1 MISWGRSELDQ
12 REIEM
17 RDLRDYSA
25 RKGFSVTSLALLGAL
40 VLFVVLM
47 GVVFFLLE
55 RQDMRNDTQLKLAG
69 EQRLL
74 SYSIVTDALEA
85 GRGREV
91 AFTRLKQ
98 SRDRF
103 EEILKEQK
111 GDGKGLESQPAESRP
126 LLQDLDNRWNQI
138 KGECDAILAGR
149 DSVISISN
157 FQPLLESSLAQMTTL
172 SDEIAKSLAN
182 SRADPRQV
190 YLATNQLQLGQRIEN
205 DLKRLLTE
213 GGLSATAA
221 ADRFGRNVNLF
232 GRILIGM
239 RDGDAQL
246 GVDRISIPNS
256 ASKLAELAELFKTI
270 QTETNRIVEKAPELV
285 KVQNAVQTIV
295 DKGDDLFEV
304 TGKLLGIYTAKDHQ
318 ASLFGIPLNY
328 QIAYIL
334 AGIALVLLIVLF
346 LVQNRE
352 SRDRLGEAE
361 LRKQETEEQNRRNQD
376 AILRLLDE
384 LGNLAEGDLTV
395 QASVTE
401 DITGAIADSV
411 NYAIEALRDLVSTI
425 NSTSGLVAAAVQETS
440 SIADRLAKSSEI
452 QARQIENVSA
462 TVTQMAHSMDEA
474 SAKTAASAEVAEKS
488 VGIAH
493 EGGDRVRRTI
503 NGMNTIREHIQDTS
517 KRIKRLGES
526 SQEIGDIVALIND
539 IADQTNILALNAAI
553 QASAAGDAGRGFA
566 VVADEVQRLAERSSN
581 ATKRIETLVKTI
593 QADTNEAVISMEKST
608 AEVVSGAGLAEKAGE
623 ALDEIEKVSANLAEL
638 IDEISKSAGRVSEMA
653 SRVSGAMISINEITG
668 QTAESSVA
676 TASAIGKLNQ
686 LAQELRQSVA
696 GFRLPD

>member
-1 MISWGRSELDQ
+1 
-12 REIEM
+12 M
-17 RDLRDYSA
+17 RDSRNYSVL
-25 RKGFSVTSLALLGAL
+25 KGVSSTYLTLLGAL
-40 VLFVVLM
+40 VVFVVLM
-47 GVVFFLLE
+47 GMTFIALEQQDERSKIYITRAGGLQLLSHAVITQALEAARGKETAFDRLKDSRNQFEAAISDLRNGNPGLGLPASPESVRPALDELESRWRPVRTEIDAIMAGREPVVFVSNYQRLLE
-55 RQDMRNDTQLKLAG
+55 RS
-69 EQRLL
+69 L
-74 SYSIVTDALEA
+74 S
-85 GRGREV
+85 
-91 AFTRLKQ
+91 
-98 SRDRF
+98 
-103 EEILKEQK
+103 
-111 GDGKGLESQPAESRP
+111 
-126 LLQDLDNRWNQI
+126 QI
-138 KGECDAILAGR
+138 IA
-149 DSVISISN
+149 
-157 FQPLLESSLAQMTTL
+157 L
-172 SDEIAKSLAN
+172 SDEIARSLAN
-182 SRADPRQV
+182 NRVDAKQV
-190 YLATNQLQLGQRIEN
+190 YFATNQLQLGQQIDG

-213 GGLSATAA
+213 GGASAVAA
-221 ADRFGRNVNLF
+221 ADRFSSNVKQF
-232 GRILIGM
+232 GKTLKGM
-239 RDGDAQL
+239 REG
-246 GVDRISIPNS
+246 GSGIDRVTIPDS
-256 ASKLAELAELFKTI
+256 AGKLAELADLFKSLE
-270 QTETNRIVEKAPELV
+270 TETTGIVDKAPELV
-285 KVQNAVQTIV
+285 KVQNAAQ
-295 DKGDDLFEV
+295 
-304 TGKLLGIYTAKDHQ
+304 
-318 ASLFGIPLNY
+318 
-328 QIAYIL
+328 
-334 AGIALVLLIVLF
+334 GIANKADALQKAANRLVEQYVLTANDYQFFGMSLSNHVTYVLGFITLVLLVMLF
-346 LVQNRE
+346 YVQNRE
-352 SRDRLGEAE
+352 SRQQLVEAE
-361 LRKQETEEQNRRNQD
+361 QRKQDTEEQNRRNQD

-425 NSTSGLVAAAVQETS
+425 NNTSGLVAAAVQETS

-452 QARQIENVSA
+452 QARQIENASA
-462 TVTQMAHSMDEA
+462 TVMQMAQSMDEV
-474 SAKTAASAEVAEKS
+474 STKTASSAEVAEKS

-493 EGGDRVRRTI
+493 EGGARVRRTI

-608 AEVVSGAGLAEKAGE
+608 SEVVGGAGLAEKAGE
-623 ALDEIEKVSANLAEL
+623 ALDEIEKVSAKLAEL
-638 IDEISKSAGRVSEMA
+638 IDEISKSAGQVSEMA
-653 SRVSGAMISINEITG
+653 SRVSSAMISINEITG

>member
-1 MISWGRSELDQ
+1 
-12 REIEM
+12 M
-17 RDLRDYSA
+17 RDSRDHSA
-25 RKGFSVTSLALLGAL
+25 LKGFSITYLALLGAL
-40 VLFVVLM
+40 VLSVVLM
-47 GVVFFLLE
+47 GVTFVLLE
-55 RQDMRNDTQLKLAG
+55 RQDARNETQLKLAG

-74 SYSIVTDALEA
+74 SRSIVTEALGA
-85 GRGREV
+85 ARGREA
-91 AFTRLKQ
+91 AFAKLKQ

-103 EEILKEQK
+103 EQILNDQK
-111 GDGKGLESQPAESRP
+111 SGSEALNLPPPPAELKP
-126 LLQDLDNRWNQI
+126 FLEDLSNRWSPI
-138 KGECDAILAGR
+138 KNESDIILAGR
-149 DSVISISN
+149 ESVISVSN
-157 FQPLLESSLAQMTTL
+157 FQPLLESSLTQMSTL
-172 SDEIAKSLAN
+172 SDDIAKSMAN
-182 SRADPRQV
+182 SRVDPRQV
-190 YLATNQLQLGQRIEN
+190 YLATNQLQLIQRIES
-205 DLKRLLTE
+205 DLRRMLTE
-213 GGLSATAA
+213 GGLSAAA
-221 ADRFGRNVNLF
+221 TADRFSRNVNLF
-232 GRILIGM
+232 GRVLKGM
-239 RDGDAQL
+239 REGDTRL
-246 GVDRISIPNS
+246 GVDRVSIPDS
-256 ASKLAELAELFKTI
+256 AGKLTELADLFKTI
-270 QTETNRIVEKAPELV
+270 ETETTRIVDKASELV
-285 KVQNAVQTIV
+285 KVQSAAQSIADN
-295 DKGDDLFEV
+295 GDALLEAASKLLEAYA
-304 TGKLLGIYTAKDHQ
+304 GGSRQARLLGI
-318 ASLFGIPLNY
+318 PLSY

-334 AGIALVLLIVLF
+334 GVIALVLLIVLF
-346 LVQNRE
+346 YIQNNA
-352 SRDRLGEAE
+352 SRGRLIEAE

-440 SIADRLAKSSEI
+440 AIADRLAKSSEI
-452 QARQIENVSA
+452 QARQIENASA
-462 TVTQMAHSMDEA
+462 TVMQMAHSMDEV
-474 SAKTAASAEVAEKS
+474 SSKTAASAEVAEKS

-608 AEVVSGAGLAEKAGE
+608 TEVVGGAGLAEKAGE
-623 ALDEIEKVSANLAEL
+623 ALEEIEKVSANLAEL

-653 SRVSGAMISINEITG
+653 SRVSGAMTSINEITG

-696 GFRLPD
+696 GFRLPG

>member
-1 MISWGRSELDQ
+1 
-12 REIEM
+12 M
-17 RDLRDYSA
+17 RDSRDKSA
-25 RKGFSVTSLALLGAL
+25 LKGYSVTYLALLGGL
-40 VLFVVLM
+40 VLFIVLM
-47 GVVFFLLE
+47 GLIFVLLARHGE
-55 RQDMRNDTQLKLAG
+55 QNENYFKLAS
-69 EQRLL
+69 EQRVLARA
-74 SYSIVTDALEA
+74 VVVDVLEA
-85 GRGREV
+85 ARGKEI
-91 AFTRLKQ
+91 AFTRLKS

-103 EEILKEQK
+103 EQIIGIEKN
-111 GDGKGLESQPAESRP
+111 GDPGMGLPPTPEEALPVLNTLE
-126 LLQDLDNRWNQI
+126 NRWAVVRTEI
-138 KGECDAILAGR
+138 DTVLAGR
-149 DSVISISN
+149 DPVVAVSN
-157 FQPLLESSLAQMTTL
+157 LVPLLEGSLTQMITL
-172 SDEIAKSLAN
+172 SDEIAKSLSN
-182 SRADPRQV
+182 NRGDPRQV
-190 YLATNQLQLGQRIEN
+190 YLATNQLLLGQRIES

-213 GGLSATAA
+213 SGVSAAAA
-221 ADRFGRNVNLF
+221 ADRFNRNVGLF
-232 GRILIGM
+232 GRVLKGM
-239 RDGDAQL
+239 REGDSRL
-246 GVDRISIPNS
+246 GVERVVLPDS
-256 ASKLAELAELFKTI
+256 AGKLADLAESFRAL
-270 QTETNRIVEKAPELV
+270 ETQSTRIAETAPELM
-285 KVQNAVQTIV
+285 KVQNAAQGVV
-295 DKGDDLFEV
+295 DKGDALLDDATRMLEEYMEV
-304 TGKLLGIYTAKDHQ
+304 GRDFRML
-318 ASLFGIPLNY
+318 GIPLSY
-328 QIAYIL
+328 PVAYFLGVIVL
-334 AGIALVLLIVLF
+334 GLLLVLLY
-346 LVQNRE
+346 VQGRE
-352 SRDRLGEAE
+352 SQQQLVESER
-361 LRKQETEEQNRRNQD
+361 RKQDTEEQNRRNQD

-395 QASVTE
+395 QACVTE

-425 NSTSGLVAAAVQETS
+425 NNTSELVASAVQETS
-440 SIADRLAKSSEI
+440 AIADRLAKSSEI
-452 QARQIENVSA
+452 QARQIENASA
-462 TVTQMAHSMDEA
+462 TVMQMAQSMDDV
-474 SAKTAASAEVAEKS
+474 SSKTAASAEVAEKS

-503 NGMNTIREHIQDTS
+503 HGMNAIREHIQDTS

-623 ALDEIEKVSANLAEL
+623 ALEEIEKVSANLAEL
-638 IDEISKSAGRVSEMA
+638 IDEISKSAGQVSEMA

>member
-1 MISWGRSELDQ
+1 
-12 REIEM
+12 M
-17 RDLRDYSA
+17 RDSRDHSA
-25 RKGFSVTSLALLGAL
+25 LKGFSITYLALLGAL
-40 VLFVVLM
+40 VLSVVLM
-47 GVVFFLLE
+47 GVTFVLLE
-55 RQDMRNDTQLKLAG
+55 RQDARNETQLKLAG

-74 SYSIVTDALEA
+74 SRSIVTEALGAARGKEA
-85 GRGREV
+85 
-91 AFTRLKQ
+91 AFAKLKQ

-103 EEILKEQK
+103 EQILNDQK
-111 GDGKGLESQPAESRP
+111 SGSEALSLPPPPAELKP
-126 LLQDLDNRWNQI
+126 FLEDLSNRWSPVKNESDI
-138 KGECDAILAGR
+138 ILAGR
-149 DSVISISN
+149 ESVISVSN
-157 FQPLLESSLAQMTTL
+157 FQPLLESSLTQMSTL
-172 SDEIAKSLAN
+172 SDEIAKSMAN
-182 SRADPRQV
+182 SRVDPRQV
-190 YLATNQLQLGQRIEN
+190 YLATNQLQLIQRIES
-205 DLKRLLTE
+205 DLRRMLTE
-213 GGLSATAA
+213 GGLSAAA
-221 ADRFGRNVNLF
+221 TADRFSRNVNLF
-232 GRILIGM
+232 GRVLKGM
-239 RDGDAQL
+239 REGDTRL
-246 GVDRISIPNS
+246 GVDRVSIPDS
-256 ASKLAELAELFKTI
+256 AGKLTELADLFKTI
-270 QTETNRIVEKAPELV
+270 ETETTRIVDKASELV
-285 KVQNAVQTIV
+285 KVQSAAQSIADN
-295 DKGDDLFEV
+295 GDALLEAASKLLEAYAGGSRQV
-304 TGKLLGIYTAKDHQ
+304 RLLGI
-318 ASLFGIPLNY
+318 PLSY

-334 AGIALVLLIVLF
+334 GVIALVLLIVLF
-346 LVQNRE
+346 YIQNNA
-352 SRDRLGEAE
+352 SRGRLIEAE

-440 SIADRLAKSSEI
+440 AIADRLAKSSEI
-452 QARQIENVSA
+452 QARQIENASA
-462 TVTQMAHSMDEA
+462 TVMQMAHSMDEV
-474 SAKTAASAEVAEKS
+474 SSKTAASAEVAEKS

-608 AEVVSGAGLAEKAGE
+608 TEVVGGAGLAEKAGE
-623 ALDEIEKVSANLAEL
+623 ALEEIEKVSANLAEL

-653 SRVSGAMISINEITG
+653 SRVSGAMTSINEITG

-696 GFRLPD
+696 GFRLPG

>member
-1 MISWGRSELDQ
+1 
-12 REIEM
+12 M
-17 RDLRDYSA
+17 RDSRDHSA
-25 RKGFSVTSLALLGAL
+25 LKGFSITYLALLGAL
-40 VLFVVLM
+40 VLSVVLM
-47 GVVFFLLE
+47 GVTFVLLE
-55 RQDMRNDTQLKLAG
+55 RQDARNETQLKLAG

-74 SYSIVTDALEA
+74 SRSIVTEALGAARGKEA
-85 GRGREV
+85 
-91 AFTRLKQ
+91 AFAKLKQ

-103 EEILKEQK
+103 EQILNDQK
-111 GDGKGLESQPAESRP
+111 SGSETLNLPPPPAELKP
-126 LLQDLDNRWNQI
+126 FLEDLSNRWSPVKNESDI
-138 KGECDAILAGR
+138 ILAGR
-149 DSVISISN
+149 ESVISVSN
-157 FQPLLESSLAQMTTL
+157 FQPLLESSLTQMSTL
-172 SDEIAKSLAN
+172 SDEIAKSMAN
-182 SRADPRQV
+182 SRVDPRQV
-190 YLATNQLQLGQRIEN
+190 YLATNQLQLIQRIES
-205 DLKRLLTE
+205 DLRRMLTE
-213 GGLSATAA
+213 GGLSAAA
-221 ADRFGRNVNLF
+221 TADRFSRNVNLF
-232 GRILIGM
+232 GRVLKGM
-239 RDGDAQL
+239 REGDTRL
-246 GVDRISIPNS
+246 GVDRVSIPDS
-256 ASKLAELAELFKTI
+256 AGKLTELADLFKTI
-270 QTETNRIVEKAPELV
+270 ETETTRIVDKASELV
-285 KVQNAVQTIV
+285 KVQSAAQSIA
-295 DKGDDLFEV
+295 DKGDALLEAAS
-304 TGKLLGIYTAKDHQ
+304 KLLEAYAGGSRQ
-318 ASLFGIPLNY
+318 ANLFGIPLSY
-328 QIAYIL
+328 RIAYIL
-334 AGIALVLLIVLF
+334 GVIALALLIVLF
-346 LVQNRE
+346 YIQNNA
-352 SRDRLGEAE
+352 SRGRLIEAE

-440 SIADRLAKSSEI
+440 AIADRLAKSSEI
-452 QARQIENVSA
+452 QARQIENASA
-462 TVTQMAHSMDEA
+462 TVMQMAHSMDEV
-474 SAKTAASAEVAEKS
+474 SSKTAASAEVAEKS

-608 AEVVSGAGLAEKAGE
+608 TEVVGGAGLAEKAGE
-623 ALDEIEKVSANLAEL
+623 ALEEIEKVSANLAEL

-653 SRVSGAMISINEITG
+653 SRVSGAMTSINEITG

-696 GFRLPD
+696 GFRLPG

>member
-1 MISWGRSELDQ
+1 
-12 REIEM
+12 M
-17 RDLRDYSA
+17 RDSRDHSA
-25 RKGFSVTSLALLGAL
+25 LKGFSVTYLALLGAL
-40 VLFVVLM
+40 VLLIVLM
-47 GVVFFLLE
+47 GTIFILLE
-55 RQDMRNDTQLKLAG
+55 RQDERNETQLKLAG

-74 SYSIVTDALEA
+74 SRSIVTEALEA
-85 GRGREV
+85 ARGQEA
-91 AFTRLKQ
+91 AFAKLKQ

-103 EEILKEQK
+103 DQILSDQK
-111 GDGKGLESQPAESRP
+111 SGSEALGLPPPSAGLKP
-126 LLQDLDNRWNQI
+126 LLDELDSRWSPI
-138 KGECDAILAGR
+138 RSECDTLLAGR
-149 DSVISISN
+149 DSVISVNN
-157 FQPLLESSLAQMTTL
+157 FQPLLESSLTQMITL
-172 SDEIAKSLAN
+172 SDEIAKSLSN
-182 SRADPRQV
+182 SRVDPRQV

-213 GGLSATAA
+213 GGLSAAAA
-221 ADRFGRNVNLF
+221 ADRFSRNVNLF
-232 GRILIGM
+232 GRVLRGM
-239 RDGDAQL
+239 REGDTRL
-246 GVDRISIPNS
+246 GVDRVNIPDS
-256 ASKLAELAELFKTI
+256 AGKLAELAELFKTI
-270 QTETNRIVEKAPELV
+270 ETETTRIVEKAPELV
-285 KVQNAVQTIV
+285 KVQNAAQSIA
-295 DKGDDLFEV
+295 DKGDALLEAAS
-304 TGKLLGIYTAKDHQ
+304 KLLEAYTDGNRQ
-318 ASLFGIPLNY
+318 VRLFGIPLSY
-328 QIAYIL
+328 HIAYVL
-334 AGIALVLLIVLF
+334 GVIALALLIVLF
-346 LVQNRE
+346 YVQNRE
-352 SRDRLGEAE
+352 SRDRLIDAE

-440 SIADRLAKSSEI
+440 AIADRLAKSSEI
-452 QARQIENVSA
+452 QARQIENASA
-462 TVTQMAHSMDEA
+462 TVMQMAQSMDEV
-474 SAKTAASAEVAEKS
+474 SSKTAASAEVAEKS

-608 AEVVSGAGLAEKAGE
+608 SEVVGGAGLAEKAGE
-623 ALDEIEKVSANLAEL
+623 ALEEIEKVSANLAEL

-653 SRVSGAMISINEITG
+653 SRVSGAMTSINEITG

-696 GFRLPD
+696 GFRLPG

>member
-1 MISWGRSELDQ
+1 
-12 REIEM
+12 M
-17 RDLRDYSA
+17 RDSRDHSA
-25 RKGFSVTSLALLGAL
+25 LKGFSITYLALLGAL
-40 VLFVVLM
+40 VLSVVLM
-47 GVVFFLLE
+47 GVTFVLLE
-55 RQDMRNDTQLKLAG
+55 RQDARNETQLKLAG

-74 SYSIVTDALEA
+74 SRSIVTEALGAARGKEA
-85 GRGREV
+85 
-91 AFTRLKQ
+91 AFAKLKQ

-103 EEILKEQK
+103 EQILNDQESGSEALNLPPPPADLKPF
-111 GDGKGLESQPAESRP
+111 LE
-126 LLQDLDNRWNQI
+126 DLSNRWSPVKNESDI
-138 KGECDAILAGR
+138 ILAGR
-149 DSVISISN
+149 ESVISVSN
-157 FQPLLESSLAQMTTL
+157 FQPLLESSLTQMSTL
-172 SDEIAKSLAN
+172 SDDIAKSMAN
-182 SRADPRQV
+182 SRVDPRQV
-190 YLATNQLQLGQRIEN
+190 YLATNQLQLIQRIES
-205 DLKRLLTE
+205 DLRRMLTE
-213 GGLSATAA
+213 GGLSAAA
-221 ADRFGRNVNLF
+221 TADRFSRNVNLF
-232 GRILIGM
+232 GRVLKGM
-239 RDGDAQL
+239 REGDTRL
-246 GVDRISIPNS
+246 GVDRVSIPDS
-256 ASKLAELAELFKTI
+256 AGKLTELTDLFKTI
-270 QTETNRIVEKAPELV
+270 ETETTRIVDKASELV
-285 KVQNAVQTIV
+285 KVQSAAQSIADN
-295 DKGDDLFEV
+295 GDALLEAASKLLEAYAGGSRQV
-304 TGKLLGIYTAKDHQ
+304 RLLGI
-318 ASLFGIPLNY
+318 PLSY

-334 AGIALVLLIVLF
+334 GVIALVLLIVLF
-346 LVQNRE
+346 YIQNNA
-352 SRDRLGEAE
+352 SRGRLIEAE

-440 SIADRLAKSSEI
+440 AIADRLAKSSEI
-452 QARQIENVSA
+452 QARQIENASA
-462 TVTQMAHSMDEA
+462 TVMQMAHSMDEV
-474 SAKTAASAEVAEKS
+474 SSKTAASAEVAEKS

-608 AEVVSGAGLAEKAGE
+608 TEVVGGAGLAEKAGE
-623 ALDEIEKVSANLAEL
+623 ALEEIEKVSANLAEL

-653 SRVSGAMISINEITG
+653 SRVSGAMTSINEITG

-696 GFRLPD
+696 GFRLPG

>member
-1 MISWGRSELDQ
+1 
-12 REIEM
+12 M
-17 RDLRDYSA
+17 RDSRDHSA
-25 RKGFSVTSLALLGAL
+25 LKGFSITYLALLGAL
-40 VLFVVLM
+40 VLSVVLM
-47 GVVFFLLE
+47 GVTFVLLE
-55 RQDMRNDTQLKLAG
+55 RQDARNETQLKLAG

-74 SYSIVTDALEA
+74 SRSIVTEALGAARGKEA
-85 GRGREV
+85 
-91 AFTRLKQ
+91 AFAKLKQ

-103 EEILKEQK
+103 EQILNDQK
-111 GDGKGLESQPAESRP
+111 SGSETLNLPPPPAELKP
-126 LLQDLDNRWNQI
+126 FLEDLSNRWSPVKNESDI
-138 KGECDAILAGR
+138 ILAGR
-149 DSVISISN
+149 ESVISVSN
-157 FQPLLESSLAQMTTL
+157 FQPLLESSLTQMSTL
-172 SDEIAKSLAN
+172 SDEIAKSMAN
-182 SRADPRQV
+182 SRVDPRQV
-190 YLATNQLQLGQRIEN
+190 YLATNQLQLIQRIES
-205 DLKRLLTE
+205 DLRRMLTE
-213 GGLSATAA
+213 GGLSAAA
-221 ADRFGRNVNLF
+221 TADRFSRNVNLF
-232 GRILIGM
+232 GRVLKGM
-239 RDGDAQL
+239 REGDTRL
-246 GVDRISIPNS
+246 GVDRVSIPDS
-256 ASKLAELAELFKTI
+256 AGKLTELADLFKTI
-270 QTETNRIVEKAPELV
+270 ETETTRIVDKASELV
-285 KVQNAVQTIV
+285 KVQSAAQSIA
-295 DKGDDLFEV
+295 DKGDALLEAAS
-304 TGKLLGIYTAKDHQ
+304 KLLEAYAGGSRQ
-318 ASLFGIPLNY
+318 ANLFGIPLSY
-328 QIAYIL
+328 RIAYIL
-334 AGIALVLLIVLF
+334 GVIALALLIVLF
-346 LVQNRE
+346 YIQNNA
-352 SRDRLGEAE
+352 SRGRLIEAE

-440 SIADRLAKSSEI
+440 AIADRLAKSSEI
-452 QARQIENVSA
+452 QARQIENASA
-462 TVTQMAHSMDEA
+462 TVMQMAQSMDEV
-474 SAKTAASAEVAEKS
+474 SSKTAASAEVAEKS

-608 AEVVSGAGLAEKAGE
+608 TEVVGGAGLAEKAGE
-623 ALDEIEKVSANLAEL
+623 ALEEIEKVSANLAEL

-653 SRVSGAMISINEITG
+653 SRVSGAMTSINEITG

-696 GFRLPD
+696 GFRLPG

>member
-1 MISWGRSELDQ
+1 
-12 REIEM
+12 M
-17 RDLRDYSA
+17 RDSRDHSA
-25 RKGFSVTSLALLGAL
+25 LKGFSITYLALLGAL
-40 VLFVVLM
+40 VLSVVLM
-47 GVVFFLLE
+47 GVTFVLLE
-55 RQDMRNDTQLKLAG
+55 RQDARNETQLKLAG

-74 SYSIVTDALEA
+74 SRSIVTEALGAARGKEA
-85 GRGREV
+85 
-91 AFTRLKQ
+91 AFAKLKQ

-103 EEILKEQK
+103 EQILNDQK
-111 GDGKGLESQPAESRP
+111 SGSEALNLPPPPAELKP
-126 LLQDLDNRWNQI
+126 FLEDLSNRWSPVKNESDI
-138 KGECDAILAGR
+138 ILAGR
-149 DSVISISN
+149 ESVISVSN
-157 FQPLLESSLAQMTTL
+157 FQPLLESSLTQMSTL
-172 SDEIAKSLAN
+172 SDDIAKSMAN
-182 SRADPRQV
+182 SRVDPRQV
-190 YLATNQLQLGQRIEN
+190 YLATNQLQLIQRIES
-205 DLKRLLTE
+205 DLRRMLTE
-213 GGLSATAA
+213 GGLSAAA
-221 ADRFGRNVNLF
+221 TADRFSRNVNLF
-232 GRILIGM
+232 GRVLKGM
-239 RDGDAQL
+239 REGDTRL
-246 GVDRISIPNS
+246 GVDRVSIPDS
-256 ASKLAELAELFKTI
+256 AGKLTELADLFKTI
-270 QTETNRIVEKAPELV
+270 ETETTRIVDKASELV
-285 KVQNAVQTIV
+285 KVQSAAQSIADN
-295 DKGDDLFEV
+295 GDALLEAASKLLEAYASGSRQV
-304 TGKLLGIYTAKDHQ
+304 RLLGI
-318 ASLFGIPLNY
+318 PLSY

-334 AGIALVLLIVLF
+334 GVIALVLLIVLF
-346 LVQNRE
+346 YIQNNA
-352 SRDRLGEAE
+352 SRGRLIEAE

-440 SIADRLAKSSEI
+440 AIADRLAKSSEI
-452 QARQIENVSA
+452 QARQIENASA
-462 TVTQMAHSMDEA
+462 TVMQMAHSMDEV
-474 SAKTAASAEVAEKS
+474 SSKTAASAEVAEKS

-608 AEVVSGAGLAEKAGE
+608 TEVVGGAGLAEKAGE
-623 ALDEIEKVSANLAEL
+623 ALEEIEKVSANLAEL

-653 SRVSGAMISINEITG
+653 SRVSGAMTSINEITG

-696 GFRLPD
+696 GFRLPG